1 VRNEENVPDPNRMM
15 INLTKELNDV
25 HKEFLKDKIKNKLIE
40 ILMEK
45 LQE

>member
-1 VRNEENVPDPNRMM
+1 M